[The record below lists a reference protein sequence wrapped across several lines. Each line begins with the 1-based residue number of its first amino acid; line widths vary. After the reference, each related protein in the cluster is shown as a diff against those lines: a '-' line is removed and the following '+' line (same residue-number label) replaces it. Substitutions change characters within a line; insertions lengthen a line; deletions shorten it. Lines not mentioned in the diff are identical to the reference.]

1 MAQVV
6 TLEQFDDAIRKA
18 LNERIAAATKEA
30 VEKAK
35 DEIDAKITAITAEVA
50 VAVQRYFDVRGD
62 KAVIQIEVFPGMG
75 R

>member
-50 VAVQRYFDVRGD
+50 VQRYFDVRGD